1 MGPIG
6 TRMRIGCRQCIARSL
21 TGLWMYHIAGDYL
34 FVHVWLW
41 PGLPLGQQS
50 NGDMMWIP

>member
-50 NGDMMWIP
+50 NGDMM